1 MPRYPL
7 DFVRCPSCGHVW
19 NRAFRYQHI
28 PYQNQPNRMYNRG
41 TIWQGVIAELAEQTL
56 ARLPIQPTVIEIGCG
71 DGHFLAA
78 LAARRP
84 GRYLGFDPHAHVTKD
99 GAFAFEARLFEPFVD
114 LPRYRPHLIAMRHV
128 LEHFEQ
134 PAAFIEELAWAAA
147 DIEQDVLLLIEV
159 PCIDHV
165 FASGRLADFFYEH
178 PQQFCRA
185 SFSHLLA
192 RVGQVLAI
200 DQTYGGEVLVGWL
213 RLEVP
218 AAARERAQASRRF
231 AEDSQAARRSIAA
244 QLDELARSGSRV
256 AIWGGTGKAAAFMHH
271 YGVDAERFPLVVDS
285 DAAKVGTYVPGT
297 GQRIEHRDV
306 LKAQPVDVI
315 IIPSVWRARDILAE
329 MQREGIGAGRVLIE
343 DGGRLVEP

>member
-192 RVGQVLAI
+192 RGGQVLAI

-244 QLDELARSGSRV
+244 QLDELARSGRRV
-256 AIWGGTGKAAAFMHH
+256 AIWGGTGKAAGFMHH